1 MCALYDQDQPLEQV
15 VTVADVLTIAA
26 ILIAPV
32 AAVQIQK
39 WLEVFREERGRRLWV
54 FKTLMATRA
63 ATVSPDHVQAL
74 NMIDLEFAARK
85 YKRVT
90 DAWKA
95 YLDHLASYPRE
106 DEAAQKQWGER
117 RVDRLTTL
125 LMEMGKT
132 LGYEFD
138 EVHVKKGVY
147 APEAH
152 SQIENENFLLRRGL
166 IRLLYGDTALK
177 MDLES
182 LPIGDEEAAEQQAI
196 RRAMLELLNGERA
209 LTVKAG
215 ANSAVEAN
223 ETSQAVAA
231 LEKA

>member
-1 MCALYDQDQPLEQV
+1 MTLTEI
-15 VTVADVLTIAA
+15 LTITA
-26 ILIAPV
+26 ILLAPV

-63 ATVSPDHVQAL
+63 ATVSPEHVQAL
-74 NMIDLEFAARK
+74 NMIDLEFRGK
-85 YKRVT
+85 RYKSVT

-95 YLDHLASYPRE
+95 YLDHLASFPKE
-106 DEAAQKQWGER
+106 GGEAAQQQWGER

-125 LMEMGKT
+125 LMEMGKS

-152 SQIENENFLLRRGL
+152 GQIENENMLVRRGL
-166 IRLLYGDTALK
+166 IRVLYGDSGLK
-177 MDLES
+177 MDVTSFPVSET
-182 LPIGDEEAAEQQAI
+182 EAAEQESI
-196 RRAMLELLNGERA
+196 RKALLNV
-209 LTVKAG
+209 LTGKQSINVRTDPGGDEDKRI
-215 ANSAVEAN
+215 
-223 ETSQAVAA
+223 
-231 LEKA
+231 